1 MFSIKEDA
9 EGYFIISH
17 DSNIYSVRSLRTGEV
32 YYHHSDY
39 WMPAEFEP
47 KKWGFMKVADK
58 DFVNTELFIHNQ
70 V

>member
-1 MFSIKEDA
+1 MSIYSNYKSGYIVFSIKEDA

-39 WMPAEFEP
+39 
-47 KKWGFMKVADK
+47 
-58 DFVNTELFIHNQ
+58 
-70 V
+70 